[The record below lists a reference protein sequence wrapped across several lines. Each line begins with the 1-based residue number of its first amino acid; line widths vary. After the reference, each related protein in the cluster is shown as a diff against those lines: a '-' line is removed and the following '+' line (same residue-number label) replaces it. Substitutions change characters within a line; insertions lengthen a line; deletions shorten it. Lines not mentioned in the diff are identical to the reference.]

1 MIENFSKIQKEIK
14 KKLII
19 IGSGELKNKLEKLIL
34 INKAEKFIS
43 IIDYQDNIHKFYKN
57 ADCFVLTSRWED
69 PGFVLIEAAVN
80 NVAILSC
87 DSPNGPKDFIKHE
100 TNGYEYANNDKIE
113 FKLKLVK
120 LLKKIL
126 KQRKYIKK
134 RYQQNYL

>member
-1 MIENFSKIQKEIK
+1 M
-14 KKLII
+14 
-19 IGSGELKNKLEKLIL
+19 
-34 INKAEKFIS
+34 
-43 IIDYQDNIHKFYKN
+43 
-57 ADCFVLTSRWED
+57 TSRWED

-120 LLKKIL
+120 LLKIL